1 MSRGVGGI
9 PLFDKRALYVEL
21 MKTGIG
27 NAAACRRVGVNRKT
41 GVRWTHGR
49 RLKYKSGRTYTYPPI
64 NFGTGKPTVGSSR
77 YLSEEDRIVIAD
89 GLRRGLSGRRIA
101 GLLPGRAVS
110 TVCREIKRNTD
121 VRTGEYLPHRAHQ
134 QMLQRRPRPK
144 LFKLQ
149 QDPVLKAAV
158 QERLDKQWSP
168 QQISKSLAAGEVPL
182 RIAAESIYQAIY
194 NPFIVLRREKVLR
207 TRRIQRQGRRTG
219 ERRTRRFIVPMTPL
233 AERPPEVADR
243 LVAGHWEGDLIVG
256 VMHQSAI
263 GTLVERKTRYTML
276 VHLDGIRTSE
286 QLRDAMTARFNELP
300 ENASLFWDRFGG
312 VALV

>member
-1 MSRGVGGI
+1 MSRVVGGI

-64 NFGTGKPTVGSSR
+64 NFGTGTPKIVSGR
-77 YLSEEDRIVIAD
+77 YLSEEERIVIAD

-168 QQISKSLAAGEVPL
+168 QQISQNLATSDVPL
-182 RIAAESIYQAIY
+182 RIAAESIYQAIN
-194 NPFIVLRREKVLR
+194 NPFIVLRREKALR
-207 TRRIQRQGRRTG
+207 TRRVQRQGRRTG
-219 ERRTRRFIVPMTPL
+219 ERRTRRL
-233 AERPPEVADR
+233 LCR
-243 LVAGHWEGDLIVG
+243 
-256 VMHQSAI
+256 
-263 GTLVERKTRYTML
+263 
-276 VHLDGIRTSE
+276 
-286 QLRDAMTARFNELP
+286 
-300 ENASLFWDRFGG
+300 
-312 VALV
+312 